1 MFSNCGGKI
10 KNLAKIIFWFGLIV
24 GVLWLIVSLAQ
35 YANGREYLEY
45 SSAYGGSS
53 SYSILQE
60 SGDRAYTGLVGI
72 YYSIILL
79 ASSIVT
85 SWPLYG
91 FGIIVAHFENDSEN
105 SGLEA
110 DTNNQ
115 IEETISTEEITHAEE
130 AKNEHL

>member
-10 KNLAKIIFWFGLIV
+10 RNLAKIIFWFGLIV

-85 SWPLYG
+85 AWPLYG
-91 FGIIVAHFENDSEN
+91 FGIIVTHFENATEISA
-105 SGLEA
+105 LEA
-110 DTNNQ
+110 DSNNLTAE
-115 IEETISTEEITHAEE
+115 IIFTEEISNTEE
-130 AKNEHL
+130 AKNEQE

>member
-53 SYSILQE
+53 SYSILQA
-60 SGDRAYTGLVGI
+60 SGDKAYTGIVGI

-85 SWPLYG
+85 AWPLYG
-91 FGIIVAHFENDSEN
+91 FGIIVTHFENASEI
-105 SGLEA
+105 SMLEA
-110 DTNNQ
+110 DTNIQ
-115 IEETISTEEITHAEE
+115 IEEIISTEEIRHTEE
-130 AKNEHL
+130 AKNEEL